1 MVVIPYF
8 HPLHQQL
15 VVVAVIATLMDCL
28 VGLVEVGAVKAAI
41 GLAGLVAQELQV
53 KAIAEEVGH
62 SVPAVEGAKVKWG
75 MMEVCLQVGI
85 RLVVQ
90 EVMVLLIQLRDH
102 LYFMLAAA
110 VVVQMMVV

>member
-28 VGLVEVGAVKAAI
+28 VGLVEVVAAAPI